1 MPACATTLQQ
11 LSHARFQAVQAA
23 VGGKS
28 LHADIQVHVL
38 RLTGGHAGLMVPRLH
53 RQHMQ
58 ALGLVTVF
66 P

>member
-1 MPACATTLQQ
+1 MRGFRQSKPQ
-11 LSHARFQAVQAA
+11 S
-23 VGGKS
+23 GGKS

-38 RLTGGHAGLMVPRLH
+38 RLTGGHAGLQDPRLH
-53 RQHMQ
+53 RQNMQ